1 MDGMVDETGVMWENL
16 APTITGMGSST
27 QNAMW
32 MVYLIGCATLSTAKS
47 QRRQQGAT
55 HDTCKDTKPTKCI
68 FGCWGVIF

>member
-47 QRRQQGAT
+47 
-55 HDTCKDTKPTKCI
+55 
-68 FGCWGVIF
+68 